1 MKCIYSHHIKITQ
14 GVQKLLGKRLSHRHS
29 FLLREILHF
38 TNQHDEVPDLSKEKS
53 WKRELI
59 EDAIVI
65 GLVLIIIWG
74 TGIGLQFYLQT
85 PSPLL
90 AVESESMEPT
100 LYRGDL
106 VVVRAVDPTTL
117 QIGDIVIYDT
127 TDLGPAFSGTPIVH
141 RIIDIVNL
149 SGELFFFFKGDNNP
163 IPDPWNRTADDIIAK
178 VIGSVR
184 YLGFVTLLL
193 ISPYGLTSI
202 IVLIVIFI
210 VTSLLCDNLAPR
222 KRDEE
227 LENVEQVELK

>member
-1 MKCIYSHHIKITQ
+1 
-14 GVQKLLGKRLSHRHS
+14 
-29 FLLREILHF
+29 
-38 TNQHDEVPDLSKEKS
+38 LSKEKS
-53 WKRELI
+53 WKREII
-59 EDAIVI
+59 EDVIVI

-74 TGIGLQFYLQT
+74 MGIGLQTYLNT

-106 VVVRAVDPTTL
+106 VVVRAVDPITL
-117 QIGDIVIYDT
+117 QVGDIVIYDASS
-127 TDLGPAFSGTPIVH
+127 LGPLYGDTPIVH
-141 RIIDIVNL
+141 RIINIVSE
-149 SGELFFFFKGDNNP
+149 SGELFFFTKGDNVP
-163 IPDPWNRTADDIIAK
+163 VPDFGNRTADDIIAK

-202 IVLIVIFI
+202 IALIVIFI

-222 KRDEE
+222 KPDEE
-227 LENVEQVELK
+227 LENTEQVELN

>member
-1 MKCIYSHHIKITQ
+1 MKCIYSHHVKITQ
-14 GVQKLLGKRLSHRHS
+14 GVQKSLGKRLSHRHS

-38 TNQHDEVPDLSKEKS
+38 INQHDEVADLSKEKS

-74 TGIGLQFYLQT
+74 MGIGLQTYLQT
-85 PSPLL
+85 PTPLL

-106 VVVRAVDPTTL
+106 VVVRAVDPATL
-117 QIGDIVIYDT
+117 QVGDIIIYN
-127 TDLGPAFSGTPIVH
+127 GSSIGHETPIVH
-141 RIIDIVNL
+141 RIINIVNE
-149 SGELFFFFKGDNNP
+149 SGELFFFTKGDNNLP
-163 IPDPWNRTADDIIAK
+163 PDPGSRTADEIIAK

-202 IVLIVIFI
+202 IALIVIFI

-227 LENVEQVELK
+227 LENAEQVELK